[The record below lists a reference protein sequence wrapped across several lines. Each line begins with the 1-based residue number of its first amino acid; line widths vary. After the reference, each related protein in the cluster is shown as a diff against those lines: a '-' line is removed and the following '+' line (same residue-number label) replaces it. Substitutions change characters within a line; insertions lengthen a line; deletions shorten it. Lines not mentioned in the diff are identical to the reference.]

1 MSRSEYPDWTL
12 CKTCGR
18 FNICKGKKTKIASC
32 DKYRQATIEEMDA
45 AEESPVS
52 IRIVMK

>member
-1 MSRSEYPDWTL
+1 MPRSEYPDYSA

-18 FNICKGKKTKIASC
+18 FNGCKGKKTSIASC
-32 DKYRQATIEEMDA
+32 DKYRAATIEEMDA
-45 AEESPVS
+45 VEEPPVS